1 MSQFFE
7 SGGQRIGGSASL
19 SVLLMNIMCWFP
31 LGLTGLISLQ
41 SKEIIYMKDC
51 PTQRQPPS
59 AEVTLLSGP
68 LHRVQHFL
76 TLQTRAFCNDS
87 GTPEPGAVRPA
98 TGREVSF
105 SAWTAGTALSA
116 AASFR
121 GVSHPALHLGWMMR
135 TRRRNERRETGVN
148 CLGEM
153 GKGRGDKK

>member
-1 MSQFFE
+1 MRVFGTFRRGLDQSFAPFPAGP
-7 SGGQRIGGSASL
+7 SGGGGKTPGEPRRQR
-19 SVLLMNIMCWFP
+19 
-31 LGLTGLISLQ
+31 
-41 SKEIIYMKDC
+41 C

-76 TLQTRAFCNDS
+76 TLQTRAFCNES

-121 GVSHPALHLGWMMR
+121 GVSQPALHLGWMMR